1 LEKLIAN
8 ENKVQLLQR
17 QMYEQNIQRLQKIAA
32 LEIFPSEGSD
42 NLPDS
47 FSESCEDYDSL
58 SIESS

>member
-1 LEKLIAN
+1 
-8 ENKVQLLQR
+8 
-17 QMYEQNIQRLQKIAA
+17 MYEQNIQRLQKIAA

-47 FSESCEDYDSL
+47 FSDSCEDCDCL